1 MTLSAG
7 THLGHYEILELIGRG
22 GMGEVFRAR
31 DTKLKRDVAIKVLP
45 EAFAS
50 DEQRMKRF
58 AREAIEPG
66 TPSVLF
72 EGSYLSGG
80 SRNYDV
86 AADGQRFLMIKE
98 ETSSEESAPNE
109 IHVVLN
115 WFEELR

>member
-1 MTLSAG
+1 MWSPN
-7 THLGHYEILELIGRG
+7 EEELFYRNEDQ
-22 GMGEVFRAR
+22 MVAVPVVTDAR
-31 DTKLKRDVAIKVLP
+31 F
-45 EAFAS
+45 EF
-50 DEQRMKRF
+50 
-58 AREAIEPG
+58 G

-72 EGSYLSGG
+72 EGSYLFGAT
-80 SRNYDV
+80 RDYDV